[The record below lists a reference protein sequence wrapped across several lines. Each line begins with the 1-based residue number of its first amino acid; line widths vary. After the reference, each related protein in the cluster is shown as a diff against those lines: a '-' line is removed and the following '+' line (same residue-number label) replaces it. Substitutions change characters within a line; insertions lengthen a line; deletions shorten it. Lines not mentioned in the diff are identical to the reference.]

1 MRFNLFIL
9 LVLFLCHLTTQLNGQ
24 ELERKAIQN
33 GTFEIS
39 YNLGSTYILIIED
52 GNYTMTSESDE
63 LQTGDIKIDEDSFT
77 LYSDEPEKRRILI
90 SSENDTPVR
99 LPQCNWHEL
108 NRPNKRS
115 SKFIVY
121 SPGGIRIQCAKG
133 KLRRLRN

>member
-9 LVLFLCHLTTQLNGQ
+9 SVLSLCHLTTQLNGQ
-24 ELERKAIQN
+24 ELERKAIQS

-52 GNYTMTSESDE
+52 GRYTMTSESDE
-63 LQTGDIKIDEDSFT
+63 LQTGNINIDEDSFT
-77 LYSDEPEKRRILI
+77 LYSDEPEKGRVLI
-90 SSENDTPVR
+90 TSENETPVR
-99 LPQCNWHEL
+99 LPPCNWHEL
-108 NRPNKRS
+108 KRPNKRS